1 MTPTVHI
8 LATCTDL
15 SLLPSTLLVFATL
28 RVGFPTAKVVVWCN
42 GLAGSEADEAVRKA
56 AHDVGAEATYTGS
69 PIKPVRHGEWMRG
82 IVESADS
89 PIVFVD
95 TDMVFHAPVEGWDFQ
110 TGLAGRYLRRYLCP
124 YTRCVTEPRL
134 HTSLLFVEPRL
145 LANELFMLR
154 ARFHESRFNPLVDLW
169 SAVTIPERTRA
180 GVVNHFHDTACLAY
194 QAVGGTVFTPEQLDA
209 YDHLFAG
216 TYLNDLAPSLSDC
229 NLPALHAAAH
239 RDPASIRGAWR
250 SQNDWYARHA
260 C

>member
-15 SLLPSTLLVFATL
+15 SLLPSTLLVFKTL
-28 RVGFPTAKVVVWCN
+28 RVGFPTARVEVWFN
-42 GLAGSEADEAVRKA
+42 ELPGDALTELAVAAAAVRA
-56 AHDVGAEATYTGS
+56 F
-69 PIKPVRHGEWMRG
+69 PKPLERAQRHGEWMRG
-82 IVESADS
+82 IVETSDT

-95 TDMVFHAPVEGWDFQ
+95 TDMVFHAPVESWQFE

-124 YTRCVTEPRL
+124 YTKCVTEPRL
-134 HTSLLFVEPRL
+134 HTSLLFVDPGQLHDQLDIYSRT
-145 LANELFMLR
+145 
-154 ARFHESRFNPLVDLW
+154 FHESRFNPLVDLW

-194 QAVGGTVFTPEQLDA
+194 QAVGGTSFTTEQLDA

-216 TYLNDLAPSLSDC
+216 TYLNDLAPALSDC
-229 NLPALHAAAH
+229 DLSALHAAAH